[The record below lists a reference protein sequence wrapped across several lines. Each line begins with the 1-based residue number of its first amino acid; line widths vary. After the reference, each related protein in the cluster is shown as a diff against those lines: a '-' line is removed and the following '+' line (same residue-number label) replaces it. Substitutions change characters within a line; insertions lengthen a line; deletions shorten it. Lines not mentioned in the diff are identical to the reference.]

1 MRAWPIATIT
11 VVVAVLVGCGTTT
24 TAISSAA
31 TSEARHRP
39 LRDVVPAGFAGAA
52 LVMRGDEVLLSE
64 GFGLANRSSDLPN
77 TAETVFQL
85 ASVSKQFTAAGI
97 LRLQADGRLHV
108 DDPIGHH
115 LDSVPV
121 DKQAITIHQLLIHTS
136 GLPHRVGECSS
147 HVAALDRE
155 AYLQQVL
162 SVPLEAAPGTR
173 HVYSNDGYGVLG
185 AIIERVSGQP
195 YEQFLRERLFEPA
208 GMGRTGYTFAPDI
221 VAAAARG
228 YGERE
233 FLGNL
238 NPRFR
243 NASGPAWCNRAS
255 GGLLSTTR
263 DMQRWMQAL
272 RAGRVLPADEM
283 HAMLSPHV
291 FEAPDNASHFGYGWA
306 IFRTSRGTRLAAHDG
321 SLSGFYT
328 AELRW
333 YLDEDV
339 VVYVVANTSES
350 PAPPVARALS
360 AALLLR

>member
-1 MRAWPIATIT
+1 M
-11 VVVAVLVGCGTTT
+11 V
-24 TAISSAA
+24 
-31 TSEARHRP
+31 
-39 LRDVVPAGFAGAA
+39 
-52 LVMRGDEVLLSE
+52 
-64 GFGLANRSSDLPN
+64 
-77 TAETVFQL
+77 
-85 ASVSKQFTAAGI
+85 
-97 LRLQADGRLHV
+97 RL
-108 DDPIGHH
+108 
-115 LDSVPV
+115 
-121 DKQAITIHQLLIHTS
+121 
-136 GLPHRVGECSS
+136 
-147 HVAALDRE
+147 
-155 AYLQQVL
+155 QVL
-162 SVPLEAAPGTR
+162 SAPLEAAPGTR

-208 GMGRTGYTFAPDI
+208 GMGRTGYTFPPDL
-221 VAAAARG
+221 ATAAARG

-238 NPRFR
+238 NPTFR

-291 FEAPDNASHFGYGWA
+291 SEAPDGASHYGYGWA
-306 IFRTSRGTRLAAHDG
+306 IFKTSRGTRLAAHDG
-321 SLSGFYT
+321 SLSGYFT

-339 VVYVVANTSES
+339 VVYVVANTSEA
-350 PAPPVARALS
+350 PAHPVARALA
-360 AALLLR
+360 AALLQR